1 MNLAVALWQTGDRAG
16 AESILRE
23 GIALN
28 PAYAPARELLARIPK
43 RRSGCGGH
51 ESGVKCAWLAV
62 NKADQLLLN
71 QVLAW

>member
-28 PAYAPARELLARIPK
+28 RAYAPARELLARI
-43 RRSGCGGH
+43 S
-51 ESGVKCAWLAV
+51 
-62 NKADQLLLN
+62 KAP
-71 QVLAW
+71 